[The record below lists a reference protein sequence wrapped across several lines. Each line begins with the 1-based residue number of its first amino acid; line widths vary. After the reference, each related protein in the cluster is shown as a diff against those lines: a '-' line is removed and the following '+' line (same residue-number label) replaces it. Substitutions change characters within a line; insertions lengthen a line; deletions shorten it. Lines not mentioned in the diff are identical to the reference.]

1 MQRNISMR
9 QQGFTLIEVMI
20 VVAIVGIL
28 TAIALPSYNEYIR
41 RGHRAE
47 ARAALLQGAQWM
59 ERAATATGTYPL
71 TASFPTTLTTMQ
83 SGRYTVA
90 VASPPASAASG
101 AAFTL
106 TATPAGG
113 QVGDKCGSYT
123 LTHSGVRGAASA
135 ASGALVTECWNK

>member
-1 MQRNISMR
+1 MTLQHR
-9 QQGFTLIEVMI
+9 GFTLIEVMI
-20 VVAIVGIL
+20 VVAIVAIL
-28 TAIALPSYNEYIR
+28 SAIALPSYQEYIR

-47 ARAALLQGAQWM
+47 ARAALLQAAQWL

>member
-1 MQRNISMR
+1 MR
-9 QQGFTLIEVMI
+9 KNHRGFTLIEVMI